1 MGITVCELL
10 AAVPAEA
17 EGLMFRRGRS
27 QRDCGADEDTEKED
41 L

>member
-1 MGITVCELL
+1 MGLTVCELL
-10 AAVPAEA
+10 AAVPTEA

-27 QRDCGADEDTEKED
+27 QRGCGADEDAERED